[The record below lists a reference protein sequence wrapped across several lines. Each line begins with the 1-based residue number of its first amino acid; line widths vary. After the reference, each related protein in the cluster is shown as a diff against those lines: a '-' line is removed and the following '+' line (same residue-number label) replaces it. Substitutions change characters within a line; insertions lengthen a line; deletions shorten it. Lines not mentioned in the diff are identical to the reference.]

1 MADQKPESTGKIVEA
16 LFDLTYDRDLAD
28 IERIVSR
35 PDKYKILIDEPV
47 TVPMRHL
54 RYERL

>member
-1 MADQKPESTGKIVEA
+1 MDKKPESTGKIFEG
-16 LFDLTYDRDLAD
+16 LFDLTFDRDLAE
-28 IERIVSR
+28 IERIISR
-35 PDKYKILIDEPV
+35 PDKYKILVDEPV

>member
-1 MADQKPESTGKIVEA
+1 MEKKPESAGNIIEG
-16 LFDLTYDRDLAD
+16 LFDLTFDRDLSEL
-28 IERIVSR
+28 ERIVSR
-35 PDKYKILIDEPV
+35 PDKYKILIDESV